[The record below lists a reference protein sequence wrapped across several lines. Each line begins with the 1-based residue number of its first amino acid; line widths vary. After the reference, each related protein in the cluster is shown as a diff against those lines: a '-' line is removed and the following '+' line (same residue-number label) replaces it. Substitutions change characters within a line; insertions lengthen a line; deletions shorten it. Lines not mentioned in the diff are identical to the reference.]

1 MFTELNQP
9 TGATLTLMADDT
21 IPGPAND
28 ETDVV
33 PSDIRDVPNLLA
45 WSQDDDDLDE
55 PRPSWRRACGL
66 AGLIAL
72 SSLVIA
78 VAVAAFG
85 SNQGH
90 QTASAPSPTPSSRT
104 APARP
109 QVTLPPIIPS
119 AAPSTVTLPPAPP
132 PVADSATTP
141 EDRQFL
147 AMLRRDGVPVGSPP
161 DLVAAAADVCL
172 MIKRGN
178 DFGYIESFMTAPRG
192 TLTQDQAEAFLADAR
207 TAYCPHAALG

>member
-21 IPGPAND
+21 VAGPAND

-85 SNQGH
+85 SNQGR
-90 QTASAPSPTPSSRT
+90 QTASAPSSAPSSRT
-104 APARP
+104 APAP
-109 QVTLPPIIPS
+109 PPVTLPPIVPS
-119 AAPSTVTLPPAPP
+119 AAPSTVTVSPLPSKAELDQRFLSAVS
-132 PVADSATTP
+132 VAGLGIKNVDMTIRA
-141 EDRQFL
+141 
-147 AMLRRDGVPVGSPP
+147 GH
-161 DLVAAAADVCL
+161 DVCEAL
-172 MIKRGN
+172 KDGHSKN
-178 DFGYIESFMTAPRG
+178 EVEDAWVKANHTF
-192 TLTQDQAEAFLADAR
+192 TLQNAATLVDASV
-207 TAYCPHAALG
+207 AVYCPQFAD